1 MFRKLKKFINFG
13 AGRLQKV
20 LYMFFE
26 VSLKIC
32 VRKLLEPHPDP
43 IMFFLKVV
51 YATLLRNAVI
61 I

>member
-26 VSLKIC
+26 VSLKFC

-43 IMFFLKVV
+43 IMF
-51 YATLLRNAVI
+51 
-61 I
+61 